1 MLDQHHRGA
10 ELVVDIQN
18 KAAHVLFFFD
28 VHARHGLIEQ
38 QHLGFERQRAAQ
50 IDALLQA
57 IGQLPHG
64 GFAVRLDFQ
73 KVDDLLDIRPVL
85 HFFALGRAD
94 AQGLQQYI
102 AFDAQVAPGHDVV
115 EHAHALEQG
124 QVLKGARNAH
134 LGHLA
139 AVHVVKGLAPKSNG
153 ALLGRVHAIDAIEH
167 RAFARSV
174 GANDGADFVLAHI
187 ERNIGQ
193 GLHAPKGQADV
204 FHIQHNVANA
214 LAHAALPTGANS
226 LASLKRK
233 VALTLP
239 LRPSS
244 NLTAVSMNCVCKPPY
259 KASTNTWYLSA
270 M

>member
-1 MLDQHHRGA
+1 M
-10 ELVVDIQN
+10 
-18 KAAHVLFFFD
+18 FFFD
-28 VHARHGLIEQ
+28 VHARHRLIEQ
-38 QHLGFERQRAAQ
+38 QHLGFERQRTAQ
-50 IDALLQA
+50 VDALLQT

-73 KVDDLLDIRPVL
+73 KVDDVLDIRPVL
-85 HFFALGRAD
+85 HFFALGRPD
-94 AQGLQQYI
+94 AQGLQQQI

-115 EHAHALEQG
+115 KHAHALEQG
-124 QVLKGARNAH
+124 QVLKSARNAH

-139 AVHVVKGLAPKSNG
+139 AVHVVKGLALKRDG
-153 ALLGRVHAIDAIEH
+153 ARLRRVHAIDAIEH
-167 RAFARSV
+167 RAFARPV

-193 GLHAPKGQADV
+193 CLDPTKRQADV
-204 FHIQHNVANA
+204 FHIQNDLANA
-214 LAHAALPTGANS
+214 LIAHAALPTGANS
-226 LASLKRK
+226 LASLRRK

-244 NLTAVSMNCVCKPPY
+244 NLTAVSMNCDVMPAY
-259 KASTNTWYLSA
+259 KASTSTWYLSA